1 MKLSQFKFNLP
12 QNLIANY
19 PPKNRDEAR
28 MMVLH
33 REDGSIEHR
42 VFKDIIEYTNDGDVF
57 VINNTKVFPA
67 RLYGE
72 KEKTG
77 AK

>member
-19 PPKNRDEAR
+19 PPKEREDAR

-33 REDGSIEHR
+33 RD
-42 VFKDIIEYTNDGDVF
+42 T
-57 VINNTKVFPA
+57 
-67 RLYGE
+67 
-72 KEKTG
+72 
-77 AK
+77 